1 MAMVCR
7 SFSVALATIAVLSSC
22 TDNDEQPVAD
32 MVVAL
37 TIDQPGIAFPDESGC
52 WAENESPGCPLIITQ
67 QGTLI
72 HRGEQI
78 TASEVVAIESAWEQ
92 LGYPVLGVT
101 AHPLAEYQMVA
112 KHLAEFD
119 KALPIPASD
128 VEAGLPRFA
137 LVEMEERYSKI
148 GAERDLAASYE
159 LLGRDVNGDAVPYT
173 ISVFVGHSNTTNACV
188 FMLGGLSLSAEE
200 LSDQSFRELDE
211 LVQRTAG
218 AEAVTSSPTNFNKF
232 AAKIQSDATT
242 PWKCVAGALYQ
253 VKMSGWPI
261 INLEVYRD
269 RPVKN
274 QRAQS

>member
-1 MAMVCR
+1 
-7 SFSVALATIAVLSSC
+7 
-22 TDNDEQPVAD
+22 

-37 TIDQPGIAFPDESGC
+37 TIDQPGIAFPNESGC

-67 QGTLI
+67 EGTLI

-159 LLGRDVNGDAVPYT
+159 LLGSDVNGDAVPYT
-173 ISVFVGHSNTTNACV
+173 ISIFVGHSNTTNACV

-211 LVQRTAG
+211 LVQRAG
-218 AEAVTSSPTNFNKF
+218 AAASSPDF
-232 AAKIQSDATT
+232 ADRLVAKIQSDAET
-242 PWKCVAGALYQ
+242 PWKCVAGAMFQ
-253 VKMSGWPI
+253 VKRSGWPSV
-261 INLEVYRD
+261 NLEVYRD
-269 RPVKN
+269 RSATNEHAKT
-274 QRAQS
+274 